1 MFFVFVGNV
10 FLWDKDSE
18 SIVNM
23 IRGDVA
29 GVVSDETQTIL
40 DTSYRTGRHASE
52 LKAPSVMDLVIA

>member
-1 MFFVFVGNV
+1 M

-40 DTSYRTGRHASE
+40 DTSYSTERHASE
-52 LKAPSVMDLVIA
+52 LKAPSVMDLVIV